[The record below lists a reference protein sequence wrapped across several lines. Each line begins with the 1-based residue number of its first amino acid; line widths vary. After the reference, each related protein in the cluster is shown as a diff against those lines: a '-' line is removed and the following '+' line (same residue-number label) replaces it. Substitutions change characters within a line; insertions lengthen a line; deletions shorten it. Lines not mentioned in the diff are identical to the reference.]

1 MSDELKR
8 ILAVLCYIAGA
19 ALLGYTA
26 YTCLTT
32 ALLFRS
38 IVLLAASTF
47 VSLLFATLLRCR
59 ISKAHAQRRRLVRL
73 FLVLCFGMYAFVLIN
88 LLFVHNSDASNT
100 LSFFSLK
107 DPNFVPFKSII
118 GYLGELINGSAEQ
131 RDILIHLLG
140 NIALYMPLGFFLMTL
155 FNGLNKGKYY
165 FPTVLAIMVG
175 IRALQYSLGFG
186 RFDVDDILLNLLGAA
201 FVFMI
206 FDIQAVRRYLKKWY
220 LGDRIRK

>member
-8 ILAVLCYIAGA
+8 ILAVLCYVIGA
-19 ALLGYTA
+19 VLLGFTA
-26 YTCLTT
+26 YICLTT

-38 IVLLAASTF
+38 IFALSASTF
-47 VSLLFATLLRCR
+47 VSFLLATIVQCSIL
-59 ISKAHAQRRRLVRL
+59 KAHAQRRRHVRL
-73 FLVLCFGMYAFVLIN
+73 FLIVCFGTYTLVLIN
-88 LLFVHNSDASNT
+88 LLFVHNTDASDT
-100 LSFFSLK
+100 LTYFMLK

-118 GYLGELINGSAEQ
+118 GYVGELIRGSNEQ
-131 RDILIHLLG
+131 RDILVHLLG
-140 NIALYMPLGFFLMTL
+140 NLALYMPLGFFIMTL
-155 FNGLNKGKYY
+155 FGSMNKGKYY

-175 IRALQYSLGFG
+175 LRALQYSLGYG

-206 FDIQAVRRYLKKWY
+206 FDIKAVRKRLKKWY